1 MDRAR
6 NWCPGN
12 FHGFDGLLARCG
24 LRLAYP
30 RRLCTSCTLHNLLY
44 TVVEPSYRCW
54 QTKATCD
61 ARTEACVRV
70 PAPQCRSRVTGHFKY
85 PNNCSFVLAD
95 CCVSQPPASR
105 VPLFATLAST
115 AVDFLLPYQTS
126 ILHSRSQTSLSRLVR
141 LFLPSNSIHSLISRH
156 VHDATPQSRPY
167 HLGRRPWCGQGHT
180 I

>member
-30 RRLCTSCTLHNLLY
+30 RRLCTSCTTFCTQWL
-44 TVVEPSYRCW
+44 SR
-54 QTKATCD
+54 A
-61 ARTEACVRV
+61 TEADVGKRRQHVTHGSRLCVRV

-95 CCVSQPPASR
+95 CYLFELPASR
-105 VPLFATLAST
+105 VPLLATLAST
-115 AVDFLLPYQTS
+115 AVDFLFPYQTS

-141 LFLPSNSIHSLISRH
+141 LSLPSNSIHSLILRH

-167 HLGRRPWCGQGHT
+167 HLGWRSWCGQGYSV
-180 I
+180 